1 MATATDTQEVKPLG
15 KMTYGAPELLALYQK
30 FATRGLMMAIIFA
43 FVLIGSVFAYNKI
56 KANIEAE
63 KENQQRLITLQDL
76 DLPPPTSE
84 ETPPPPEPEIPEK
97 VALKDLEALVPE
109 PVAKEKS
116 EVLTTKTQEKLDEV
130 KVPVASTG
138 TDDPNKVTWDGT
150 GKLEQ
155 KKVEQKVETKEVK
168 KEEKKKDFQSF
179 EVEKAPVAVNLG
191 SVRSSMKYPE
201 IARQSSVE
209 GTCVAKILV
218 GTSGEIIRV
227 AGISGPDVFHSEI
240 QDKIMNLQFTPAL
253 QGGQPVRCYV
263 NVPFKFSL
271 GTKKKVEEEEKK
283 E

>member
-1 MATATDTQEVKPLG
+1 MATAPATQEVKPLG

-30 FATRGLMMAIIFA
+30 YSMRGLMFAIIFA
-43 FVLIGSVFAYNKI
+43 FVVIGSVFAYNQI

-76 DLPPPTSE
+76 DLPPPVE
-84 ETPPPPEPEIPEK
+84 DIPPPPDPIIPEK
-97 VALKDLEALVPE
+97 IALKDLEALVPE

-116 EVLTTKTQEKLDEV
+116 EVLTTKTQEKLEEV

-155 KKVEQKVETKEVK
+155 KKVEEKVTK
-168 KEEKKKDFQSF
+168 KEEVKIDKKKDFQSF

-201 IARQSSVE
+201 IARASNVE

-218 GTSGEIIRV
+218 GTAGEIIKV

-240 QDKIMNLQFTPAL
+240 RDKIMDLQFTPAL

-271 GTKKKVEEEEKK
+271 GTKKKTEDEEK
-283 E
+283 

>member
-1 MATATDTQEVKPLG
+1 MATATEPQVKPLG
-15 KMTYGAPELLALYQK
+15 RMTYGAPELLALYQK
-30 FATRGLMMAIIFA
+30 YSMRGLMFAIIFA
-43 FVLIGSVFAYNKI
+43 FVIIGTVFAYNKI
-56 KANIEAE
+56 KAGIEE
-63 KENQQRLITLQDL
+63 DKLNQQRLITLQDL

-84 ETPPPPEPEIPEK
+84 EVPPPPEIEPPKPI
-97 VALKDLEALVPE
+97 ALKDLEALVPE

-179 EVEKAPVAVNLG
+179 EVEKAPSPVNLS
-191 SVRSSMKYPE
+191 SVRGSMKYPE
-201 IARQSSVE
+201 IARASNVE

-218 GTSGEIIRV
+218 GTSGEIIKV

-240 QDKIMNLQFTPAL
+240 QDKIMSLQFTPAL

-271 GTKKKVEEEEKK
+271 GKKKTDDEEKK
-283 E
+283 DDK